1 MIGDADTV
9 PGAAWPGQ
17 VGKDLRMH
25 PDALAASGPPPVAA
39 LRARPGEEVLHVLLI
54 EDDEDD
60 AFLVQE
66 LLAEAD
72 ARIALR
78 AVPSLRAAR
87 EALDGIEV
95 HCVLLD
101 LGLPDA
107 SGLSGLRELRRIASH
122 VAVCVL
128 TGLDDE
134 HLGIAALSEGAQDYL
149 TKGKVDGVGLTRAVR
164 YAVERKR
171 ADESARAL
179 REAELRQA
187 ESARLERGLLPQP
200 LMRDAPAELEL
211 LYRPGRHRALLGG
224 DFIDAV
230 QVGPA
235 RVQLLVGDVAG
246 HGVEAAALGVSL
258 RVAWRALVLGEVP
271 DAAILPSL
279 QKVLES
285 ERRSEEQFATVAMV
299 TVALDE
305 GVAWVRLAGHPPP
318 LVVAEGQVEPCDARP
333 GAVLGAV
340 DSTVYDATQLSL
352 ASGAWTLLIYT
363 DGLIEGYAGEGERLG
378 VEGLCDLLRS
388 READEIGPAELPGWL
403 VERATSLN
411 GGPLADDVAIL
422 LLHVGRSAHTRRGVA
437 A

>member
-1 MIGDADTV
+1 MERV
-9 PGAAWPGQ
+9 R
-17 VGKDLRMH
+17 KDLRMRS
-25 PDALAASGPPPVAA
+25 DALAESDPPPATA
-39 LRARPGEEVLHVLLI
+39 LRVRPADEVLHVLLV
-54 EDDEDD
+54 EDDDVD
-60 AFLVQE
+60 AFLVRE

-78 AVPSLRAAR
+78 TVTSLRAAR
-87 EALDGIEV
+87 EALREADI

-107 SGLSGLRELRRIASH
+107 SGLSGVRELRRVAGH

-134 HLGIAALSEGAQDYL
+134 HLGMAALSEGAQDYL
-149 TKGKVDGVGLTRAVR
+149 AKGQVDGVGLTRAVR

-171 ADESARAL
+171 TDESVRAL
-179 REAELRQA
+179 REAELHQA
-187 ESARLERGLLPQP
+187 ESARLERGLLPKP
-200 LMRDAPAELEL
+200 LLRDVAADLES

-246 HGVEAAALGVSL
+246 HGVDAAALGVSL
-258 RVAWRALVLGEVP
+258 RVAWRALVLGQVS
-271 DAAILPSL
+271 DGAVLPSL

-285 ERRSEEQFATVAMV
+285 ERSSEEQFATVAMV
-299 TVALDE
+299 TVDVDE
-305 GVAWVRLAGHPPP
+305 GTALIRLAGHPPP
-318 LVVAEGQVEPCDARP
+318 LVLVEGQVAPCDAEP

-340 DSTVYDATQLSL
+340 DDAAYPATRLRL
-352 ASGAWTLLIYT
+352 PGEGWALLIYT
-363 DGLIEGYAGEGERLG
+363 DGLIEGYANGPERLG
-378 VEGLCDLLRS
+378 VDGLCDLIRS
-388 READEIGPAELPGWL
+388 RDAAAVPPAALPGWL
-403 VERATSLN
+403 VEQATSRN

-422 LLHVGRSAHTRRGVA
+422 LLHVGAPA
-437 A
+437 